1 MLYSWRFSSY
11 SAPIHWLVHDHMTPN
26 NEAVPAKCH
35 ERATLRKLWRQTGTV
50 HCYPRNVDRWCT
62 WSEVAWCSWNL
73 SAFFKICLVLFCYM
87 TNHSMTSSLGNSDFV
102 SLLESQC
109 SSRRKFS
116 FSGNRIHCS
125 SLDQSFS
132 VKCQPIPTCLN
143 RKPVPCFHRVRATRG
158 GSLEQ
163 EPKKK
168 ILLWSSSFSFSFSL
182 IKCNFSLLTLSLY
195 HVR

>member
-1 MLYSWRFSSY
+1 
-11 SAPIHWLVHDHMTPN
+11 MTPN

-73 SAFFKICLVLFCYM
+73 NAFFKICLVLFCYM
-87 TNHSMTSSLGNSDFV
+87 TNHSMTSSLVNSDFV
-102 SLLESQC
+102 SFLEYQC
-109 SSRRKFS
+109 SCRRKLR

-125 SLDQSFS
+125 PLDQSFS

-143 RKPVPCFHRVRATRG
+143 RKPVPCFHRVIGYKFGNWAVKRKAF
-158 GSLEQ
+158 
-163 EPKKK
+163 
-168 ILLWSSSFSFSFSL
+168 LLWSSKCKFSF
-182 IKCNFSLLTLSLY
+182 LTSSLY
-195 HVR
+195 AIR